1 MSIFRPIVFT
11 AVLAGLLVG
20 LAVTVVQ
27 HFGTIPLI
35 LAAEVYENG
44 GEAAHDHGAAGHDHG
59 AASSET
65 EAAAPAHDHEP
76 AFWAPADGVE
86 RTVYTALFNVITQVG
101 FGLLLTAGLVLS
113 RRPISWREGFL
124 WGLAGFVIF
133 SWAPSLGLPPELPG
147 MPAAELGARQAWW
160 IGTVVATAVSLGLV
174 AFVRSP
180 LAAAAA
186 IVLFAVPHL
195 IGAPML
201 AEMETAVPETLE
213 HRFIV
218 AALMTTLL
226 SWSLLGGLVG
236 AFFHR
241 FAAGE
246 AESDVAHA

>member
-20 LAVTVVQ
+20 LVVTVVQ
-27 HFGTIPLI
+27 HFGTVPLI

-44 GEAAHDHGAAGHDHG
+44 GEAAHDHDAAVSPAGET
-59 AASSET
+59 AA
-65 EAAAPAHDHEP
+65 AHDHEP
-76 AFWAPADGVE
+76 AFWAPADGIE
-86 RTVYTALFNVITQVG
+86 RTVYTALFNIITQVG

-113 RRPISWREGFL
+113 RRTISWREGFL

-133 SWAPSLGLPPELPG
+133 SWAPALGLPPELPG

-160 IGTVVATAVSLGLV
+160 IGTVVATAVSLGLI

-186 IVLFAVPHL
+186 IVVFAVPHL
-195 IGAPML
+195 IGAPRL
-201 AEMETAVPETLE
+201 AEMETAVPEALE
-213 HRFIV
+213 HRFVV

-236 AFFHR
+236 AFFTR

-246 AESDVAHA
+246 AARDVAHA

>member
-27 HFGTIPLI
+27 HFGTVPLI

-44 GEAAHDHGAAGHDHG
+44 GEAAHDHGAAGSDHG
-59 AASSET
+59 AAPAET
-65 EAAAPAHDHEP
+65 EAAAHHEP
-76 AFWAPADGVE
+76 AFWAPADGLE
-86 RTVYTALFNVITQVG
+86 RTAYTTLFNVITQVG

-113 RRPISWREGFL
+113 RRAITWREGFL

-133 SWAPSLGLPPELPG
+133 SWAPALGLPPELPG

-160 IGTVVATAVSLGLV
+160 IGTVVATAVSLGLI

-186 IVLFAVPHL
+186 VVLFAVPHL

-201 AEMETAVPETLE
+201 AEMETAVPEALE
-213 HRFIV
+213 HRFVV

-236 AFFHR
+236 ALFHR

-246 AESDVAHA
+246 TADGIAHA